1 MLSTKKMSRKNL
13 STVPV
18 YGKAMQLCHLSREI
32 ASYISFNKD
41 LLHLYKSKSFRDVLA
56 NAILTDA
63 ILIPQQ
69 IASAERSTS
78 RSERIKRASFIGV
91 MINNINSYCT
101 GLEKDGIKEKEY
113 LDLLRKE
120 TKLFR
125 SSFRKWR
132 KSLASD
138 SF

>member
-1 MLSTKKMSRKNL
+1 MSRKNL

-18 YGKAMQLCHLSREI
+18 YGKAMKLCHLSREI

-41 LLHLYKSKSFRDVLA
+41 LLHLYKSQSFRDVLA

-69 IASAERSTS
+69 IASAERSSS
-78 RSERIKRASFIGV
+78 RSERIKSASFIGI
-91 MINNINSYCT
+91 MINNINSYCM

-132 KSLASD
+132 KSLVND
-138 SF
+138 SL

>member
-1 MLSTKKMSRKNL
+1 MSRKNL

-18 YGKAMQLCHLSREI
+18 YGKAIKLCYLSREI

-69 IASAERSTS
+69 IASAEQSNS
-78 RSERIKRASFIGV
+78 RSERIKRASFIGI
-91 MINNINSYCT
+91 MINNINSYCM

-120 TKLFR
+120 TNLFR
-125 SSFRKWR
+125 SSFKKWR
-132 KSLASD
+132 KSLVNESL
-138 SF
+138 